1 MLEPRFLLFVSLLG
15 LLVDEPKTRFDALL
29 TLTPV
34 MPPTRGNVFADD
46 HSVPAANLRAARQR
60 SLYHALHV
68 LELFPTKFGQQRAE
82 TQSRSSL
89 QVGIWC
95 EQKSHRKK
103 VLCTMDAVTEGMSN
117 KSKKM
122 SF

>member
-1 MLEPRFLLFVSLLG
+1 MAVCVVRRYKTGALPHEFSMLEPRLLLFVSLLG

-68 LELFPTKFGQQRAE
+68 LELFPTKFGQQRA
-82 TQSRSSL
+82 RL
-89 QVGIWC
+89 NLA
-95 EQKSHRKK
+95 RPYR
-103 VLCTMDAVTEGMSN
+103 
-117 KSKKM
+117 
-122 SF
+122 